1 MVAPS
6 TCRQWKEHQKSGS
19 WETEQVTASLLL
31 QGFQKQS
38 VAQVR
43 RMITGGSTGAITSG
57 LSAFACKRAGDRRSM
72 FPSSKVRIPYSTE

>member
-19 WETEQVTASLLL
+19 WETEQVTASL
-31 QGFQKQS
+31 QVFQKQS
-38 VAQVR
+38 VAQVRR

-57 LSAFACKRAGDRRSM
+57 LSAFACKRAADRRSM